1 MGEVRNLNIKYR
13 TYFYFDDI
21 IDIKKFEP
29 KLLKIDK
36 KSHRDFNIY
45 YIGYNMIKKLNNCDF
60 DYDYEN
66 IRSVNPLYLIFHS
79 ATGYFKEEYG
89 KKYLIFDSNKKYKEV
104 LFETESKIITI
115 NGGKK
120 LFYEKDYAK
129 ISVNSDDDVTMN
141 KILKFPTLIMN
152 QIIQVN

>member
-1 MGEVRNLNIKYR
+1 MV
-13 TYFYFDDI
+13 
-21 IDIKKFEP
+21 
-29 KLLKIDK
+29 
-36 KSHRDFNIY
+36 
-45 YIGYNMIKKLNNCDF
+45 
-60 DYDYEN
+60 
-66 IRSVNPLYLIFHS
+66 
-79 ATGYFKEEYG
+79 

-120 LFYEKDYAK
+120 LLYEKDYAK